1 MKYNTNFSNFR
12 GGITLYDTPIR
23 LTLNLKDKVM
33 TVQEL
38 FKSLSFDEIA
48 RALQRTHFR
57 DVENFIGQSAEYK
70 MAYDQFCHIEHG
82 GDGGE
87 VTFDI
92 ASEKCLA
99 NPQVKAV
106 VANNVEGQ
114 EWEDILQKE
123 VIRPTDK
130 IVTNAEMAGA
140 ILWGATFYGFTPHS
154 MKRCFDDFFNDDSP
168 FATQAYRLGIREMLP
183 YIKDKDERREL
194 KKLSK
199 GNLDG
204 VPCSIETMKYLR
216 ERRQHLNRSKR
227 KREYRMSKRQD
238 VLWKMNRRYHNVER
252 LRKFGTIEE
261 SCFMESLID
270 KIYRAESVNDVMLE
284 SFAYGETDRVE
295 YLKELLDKY
304 ACEMK
309 GPSNSDSKLTI
320 IIWSSEFYP
329 LNSDGRKQLHEFLM
343 KSFALPASSIQIAF
357 GVTRSE
363 NPEIQIQFIS
373 IKDE

>member
-1 MKYNTNFSNFR
+1 
-12 GGITLYDTPIR
+12 
-23 LTLNLKDKVM
+23 M

-48 RALQRTHFR
+48 RALQHTHFR

-70 MAYDQFCHIEHG
+70 MAYDQFCHIVPE

-92 ASEKCLA
+92 VSPESLVNTEAIA
-99 NPQVKAV
+99 I

-114 EWEDILQKE
+114 CWENILQKE
-123 VIRPTDK
+123 VIRPADNNVTDD
-130 IVTNAEMAGA
+130 EMAGA

-154 MKRCFDDFFNDDSP
+154 QEGCFDDFFNDDTP
-168 FATQAYRLGIREMLP
+168 FATQAYRLDIREMLP
-183 YIKDKDERREL
+183 YIKDKKERREL

-199 GNLDG
+199 GHPDG

-216 ERRQHLNRSKR
+216 ERRQHFNRSKR

-238 VLWKMNRRYHNVER
+238 ELWKMNRLYHDVER
-252 LRKFGTIEE
+252 LRKFGIIEKPG
-261 SCFMESLID
+261 FMECLIEKVYD
-270 KIYRAESVNDVMLE
+270 AESVNDVMLE
-284 SFAYGETDRVE
+284 SFAYRETDRVE

-309 GPSNSDSKLTI
+309 GPSNSESKLTI
-320 IIWSSEFYP
+320 IIWSSESYP
-329 LNSDGRKQLHEFLM
+329 LNSDERKQLHEFLM
-343 KSFALPASSIQIAF
+343 KFFALPASLIQIVF
-357 GVTRSE
+357 GVTKAE
-363 NPEIQIQFIS
+363 NSEIQIQFIS
-373 IKDE
+373 IKK

>member
-1 MKYNTNFSNFR
+1 
-12 GGITLYDTPIR
+12 
-23 LTLNLKDKVM
+23 M

-48 RALQRTHFR
+48 EALQNTHFR

-70 MAYDQFCHIEHG
+70 MAYDQFCHIEPG

-99 NPQVKAV
+99 NPQVKAI

-130 IVTNAEMAGA
+130 NVTDAEMAGA
-140 ILWGATFYGFTPHS
+140 ILWGTTFYGFTPHS
-154 MKRCFDDFFNDDSP
+154 MKRCFDGLFNDDSP
-168 FATQAYRLGIREMLP
+168 FATQAYRLGIREMLSF
-183 YIKDKDERREL
+183 IKDKEERREL

-199 GNLDG
+199 GNPEG
-204 VPCSIETMKYLR
+204 VPDSRYLWK
-216 ERRQHLNRSKR
+216 RRKHLNRSKR
-227 KREYRMSKRQD
+227 KREYRMLKRQEE
-238 VLWKMNRRYHNVER
+238 LWNMNRLYHDVER
-252 LRKFGTIEE
+252 LRKFGTIEVPG
-261 SCFMESLID
+261 FMESLIK
-270 KIYRAESVNDVMLE
+270 KIYNAKSVNDVMLE
-284 SFAYGETDRVE
+284 SFAYNKAGRIE

-309 GPSNSDSKLTI
+309 GPENSTSKLTI
-320 IIWSSEFYP
+320 IVWSSESYP
-329 LNSDGRKQLHEFLM
+329 LNSNERKQLSEFL
-343 KSFALPASSIQIAF
+343 KSFFKLPTSSIQIVF
-357 GVTRSE
+357 GATKAS

-373 IKDE
+373 IKN

>member
-1 MKYNTNFSNFR
+1 
-12 GGITLYDTPIR
+12 
-23 LTLNLKDKVM
+23 M
-33 TVQEL
+33 TVEEL
-38 FKSLSFDEIA
+38 FKSLSFDEITA
-48 RALQRTHFR
+48 ALQRTHFR
-57 DVENFIGQSAEYK
+57 DVENFIGRSAEYK
-70 MAYDQFCHIEHG
+70 MAYDQFCHIEP
-82 GDGGE
+82 GDDGDE

-92 ASEKCLA
+92 SSEKCLA
-99 NPQVKAV
+99 NPQVKAI

-154 MKRCFDDFFNDDSP
+154 MKRCFDGLFNDDSP

-183 YIKDKDERREL
+183 FIKDKEERREL

-199 GNLDG
+199 GHPDG

-216 ERRQHLNRSKR
+216 ERRKHFNRSKR
-227 KREYRMSKRQD
+227 KREYRMLKRQEE
-238 VLWKMNRRYHNVER
+238 LWNMNRLYHDVER
-252 LRKFGTIEE
+252 LRKFGTIEVPG
-261 SCFMESLID
+261 FTESLIK
-270 KIYRAESVNDVMLE
+270 KIYNAKSVNDVMLE
-284 SFAYGETDRVE
+284 AFAYGEIDRVE

-320 IIWSSEFYP
+320 IVWSSESYP
-329 LNSDGRKQLHEFLM
+329 LNSDERKQLSEFL
-343 KSFALPASSIQIAF
+343 KSFFKLPASSIQIIF
-357 GVTRSE
+357 GATKAS

-373 IKDE
+373 IKDNLKTQTKTWLEKNVTDNDGSIKGSY